1 MAELNISTFNLAFF
15 QKARRPLPDE
25 QFQYIYST
33 SLKYFPL
40 VDQLTNPIL
49 IARRKVGGQISLSP
63 IFLQFL
69 NIATMDFNSD
79 FEIIKEISKVYFD
92 QYKNEKISQVAIRL
106 VSVVKANTTDDRREL
121 IVNEKFV
128 LSPKTIESLN
138 PGGDIKIGIRL
149 VFQRNGKRYEL
160 KVEPFFSDLNS
171 NYIDFNLVVSSLDKS
186 LDQVYVLINEE
197 VYNFTHNIASVI
209 PNGNSTK

>member
-1 MAELNISTFNLAFF
+1 
-15 QKARRPLPDE
+15 
-25 QFQYIYST
+25 
-33 SLKYFPL
+33 
-40 VDQLTNPIL
+40 
-49 IARRKVGGQISLSP
+49 
-63 IFLQFL
+63 
-69 NIATMDFNSD
+69 MDFNSD